1 MKRIIQFSVNNK
13 FALWLLTIIITVAGI
28 YAGTT
33 MKLETLPDITTPT
46 VSVTTIYP
54 GATPEQV
61 LDEVSRELESNVEN
75 LSGVE
80 TVRSTSFQNASNL
93 QIDYSFSTDMDEAEQ
108 QVKEALAN
116 VELPE
121 GAQEPNVSR
130 ISFDAFPVVGFAVS
144 DEKRSL
150 SELTKLVE
158 TELQP
163 KLEGIEGAQT
173 VQIAGQ
179 EIRRIEIRFD
189 DEKLQQ
195 YGLTEDN
202 VKQLIQANDS
212 RLALGL
218 YELGDKE
225 QAVVLDGKAT
235 TVTELKNLRLPYTP
249 QQAASDTPAA
259 PSQAPTTPQVPTEGQ
274 APTEGQVPT
283 EGQTPTEG
291 QAPTPTQVPT
301 VKLSELA
308 KVEDKGIEESIS
320 RSNGE
325 RSIGIQVTK
334 SQDANTVDVVTA
346 VKETIQDFEKENG
359 SVKTSVTLDQGKP
372 IEESVSTMISK
383 ALIGA
388 LFAIIIILLF
398 LRNFKSTIIAVISIP
413 LSLLMAILVLK
424 QMDISLNIMT
434 LGAMTVAIGRVVD
447 DSIVVIENIY
457 RRLTDP
463 GEKLK
468 GKALIIDATREVF
481 IPVASSTIVTIAVFL
496 PLGFVTGFVGELFLP
511 FALTVVFALFASL
524 IVAVTVVPMFADS
537 LFKRGKAPKPEKED
551 GGKLANWYRG
561 VLNWSLNH
569 KLVVFGLAVLMLVGS
584 FALVPT
590 IGVNFLNQEGEKTF
604 YVTYNPKPGQ
614 TLDDS
619 LEAADQ
625 AEAYFDKQ
633 KNIDNLQFTVGGENP
648 LNPGNTKQ
656 AVFIAQYDPDTE
668 DFADVKQQAVNDLN
682 EAIPTGEWKE
692 QDFSGGA
699 GSSGVS
705 YSVFANS
712 IEDLE
717 TITPKFVKAIEGESK
732 YVRKVTTDL
741 KDSYTQYTFEVDQQK
756 AAEFGVSTAQLA
768 QGIANVQGVEKP
780 LSTIKVDGKE
790 LDVIVPNE
798 QTTYDSINDLE
809 EADITTPLGVKKLS
823 DFVSVKKGTTPDS
836 LNERDGKLVTTVTAE
851 LKTDKATEASQAI
864 DDAVKT
870 IDLPTGVSYKVGGVT
885 EQIQESFTQ
894 LGLAMAAAVAIVYL
908 VLVVTFGGALTPLVI
923 LFSLPFAIIGG
934 LLALLITG
942 ETISV
947 SSLIGALMLI
957 GIVVTNAIVLID
969 RVIHKENEGL
979 ATREAL
985 LDAAGTRLRP
995 ILMTALATIGALSP
1009 LALGLEGGA
1018 LISKGLGVTVI
1029 GGLTSS
1035 TLLTLLIVPIV
1046 YEFLARFR
1054 KKKSTD

>member
-61 LDEVSRELESNVEN
+61 LDEVSRELESKVEN
-75 LSGVE
+75 LGGVE
-80 TVRSTSFQNASNL
+80 TVRSSSFQNASNL

-108 QVKEALAN
+108 KVKEALAN

-121 GAQEPNVSR
+121 GAQEPQVSR
-130 ISFDAFPVVGFAVS
+130 ISFDAFPVIGFAVS

-150 SELTKLVE
+150 SDLTKLVE
-158 TELQP
+158 NELQP

-189 DEKLQQ
+189 EKKLQQ
-195 YGLTEDN
+195 YGLTEEN

-249 QQAASDTPAA
+249 QTAT
-259 PSQAPTTPQVPTEGQ
+259 GQ
-274 APTEGQVPT
+274 APEAGAGQ
-283 EGQTPTEG
+283 GQT
-291 QAPTPTQVPT
+291 QAPAQSAPTDAASAQASSPAAVAPTQVPT
-301 VKLSELA
+301 VKLSQLA
-308 KVEDKGIEESIS
+308 TIEDKGIEESIS

-325 RSIGIQVTK
+325 RSIGVQVTK
-334 SQDANTVDVVTA
+334 SQDANTVEVVNA
-346 VKETIQDFEKENG
+346 VKETIKDFEKDNA
-359 SVKTSVTLDQGKP
+359 SVKASITLDQGKP

-388 LFAIIIILLF
+388 LFAVVIILLF
-398 LRNFKSTIIAVISIP
+398 LRNIKSTIIAVISIP

-424 QMDISLNIMT
+424 QLDISLNIMT

-463 GEKLK
+463 TEPLK

-569 KLVVFGLAVLMLVGS
+569 KLVVFGLAVLLLIGS

-590 IGVNFLNQEGEKTF
+590 IGVNFLNQESEKTF

-619 LEAADQ
+619 LKAADQ

-633 KNIDNLQFTVGGENP
+633 SDIDNLQFTVGGENP

-656 AVFIAQYDPDTE
+656 AVFIAQYDPDTA
-668 DFADVKQQAVNDLN
+668 DFADVKQQAIKQLN
-682 EAIPTGEWKE
+682 KEIPTGEWKE

-699 GSSGVS
+699 ASSGVS
-705 YSVFANS
+705 YSVYANS
-712 IEDLE
+712 IDDLQ
-717 TITPKFVKAIEGESK
+717 TMTPKFVKAIEGESK

-741 KDSYTQYTFEVDQQK
+741 KESYTQYTFEVDQQK
-756 AAEFGVSTAQLA
+756 AAEFGISTAQLA
-768 QGIANVQGVEKP
+768 QGIANVQGEEKP

-798 QTTYDSINDLE
+798 QTTYGSINDLQKT
-809 EADITTPLGVKKLS
+809 DVTTPLGVRKLS

-836 LNERDGKLVTTVTAE
+836 LSERDGKLVATVTAE

-864 DDAVKT
+864 DKT
-870 IDLPTGVSYKVGGVT
+870 VRKIDLPTGVSYKAGGVT

-969 RVIHKENEGL
+969 RVIHKEKEGL
-979 ATREAL
+979 DTREAL
-985 LDAAGTRLRP
+985 LDASGTRLRP

-1046 YEFLARFR
+1046 YEFFARFR
-1054 KKKSTD
+1054 KKKSMD

>member
-61 LDEVSRELESNVEN
+61 LDEVSRELESKVEN
-75 LSGVE
+75 LGGVE
-80 TVRSTSFQNASNL
+80 TVRSSSFQNASNL

-108 QVKEALAN
+108 KVKEALAN

-121 GAQEPNVSR
+121 GAQEPQVSR
-130 ISFDAFPVVGFAVS
+130 ISFDAFPVIGFAVS

-150 SELTKLVE
+150 SDLTKLVE
-158 TELQP
+158 SELQP

-179 EIRRIEIRFD
+179 EIRRIEIQFD
-189 DEKLQQ
+189 EKKLQQ
-195 YGLTEDN
+195 YGLTEEN

-218 YELGDKE
+218 YELGDQE

-235 TVTELKNLRLPYTP
+235 TVNELKNLRLPYTP
-249 QQAASDTPAA
+249 QPSAETGQASPGAGAQAPTGAPAQATEAPASNPAA
-259 PSQAPTTPQVPTEGQ
+259 PTT
-274 APTEGQVPT
+274 A
-283 EGQTPTEG
+283 
-291 QAPTPTQVPT
+291 APTQVPT
-301 VKLSELA
+301 VKLSQLA
-308 KVEDKGIEESIS
+308 TIEDKGIEESIS

-325 RSIGIQVTK
+325 RSIGVQVTK
-334 SQDANTVDVVTA
+334 SQDANTVEVVNA
-346 VKETIQDFEKENG
+346 VKETIQAFEKDN
-359 SVKTSVTLDQGKP
+359 STVKASVTLDQGKP
-372 IEESVSTMISK
+372 IEESVSTMVSK

-388 LFAIIIILLF
+388 LFAVIIILLF
-398 LRNFKSTIIAVISIP
+398 LRNIKSTIIAVISIP

-424 QMDISLNIMT
+424 QLDISLNIMT

-463 GEKLK
+463 TEPLK

-569 KLVVFGLAVLMLVGS
+569 KLVVFGLAVLMLIGS
-584 FALVPT
+584 FALVPA
-590 IGVNFLNQEGEKTF
+590 IGVNFLNQESEKTF

-614 TLDDS
+614 TLEDS
-619 LEAADQ
+619 LKAADQ

-633 KNIDNLQFTVGGENP
+633 SSVDNLQFTVGGENP

-668 DFADVKQQAVNDLN
+668 DFADIKQQAIKQLN
-682 EAIPTGEWKE
+682 QDIPTGEWKE

-699 GSSGVS
+699 ASSGVS
-705 YSVFANS
+705 YSIYANS
-712 IEDLE
+712 IEDLQ
-717 TITPKFVKAIEGESK
+717 TMTPKFVEAIEGESK

-741 KDSYTQYTFEVDQQK
+741 KESYTQYTFEVDQQK

-768 QGIANVQGVEKP
+768 QGIANVQGEEKP

-809 EADITTPLGVKKLS
+809 ETDVTTPLGVRKLS
-823 DFVSVKKGTTPDS
+823 EFVSVKKGTTPDS
-836 LNERDGKLVTTVTAE
+836 LSERDGKLVATVTAE

-864 DDAVKT
+864 DKTVKK
-870 IDLPTGVSYKVGGVT
+870 IDLPTGVSYDAGGVT

-979 ATREAL
+979 DTREAL

-1046 YEFLARFR
+1046 YEFFARFR
-1054 KKKSTD
+1054 KKKSTQ

>member
-13 FALWLLTIIITVAGI
+13 FALWLLTIIVTVAGI

-61 LDEVSRELESNVEN
+61 LDEVSRELESKVEN
-75 LSGVE
+75 LGGVE
-80 TVRSTSFQNASNL
+80 TVRSSSFQNASNL

-108 QVKEALAN
+108 KVKEALAN

-121 GAQEPNVSR
+121 GAQEPQVSR
-130 ISFDAFPVVGFAVS
+130 ISFDAFPVIGFAVS

-150 SELTKLVE
+150 SDLTKLVE
-158 TELQP
+158 SELQP

-179 EIRRIEIRFD
+179 EIRRIEIQFD
-189 DEKLQQ
+189 EKKLQQ
-195 YGLTEDN
+195 YGLTEEN

-218 YELGDKE
+218 YELGDQE

-235 TVTELKNLRLPYTP
+235 TVNELKNLRLPYTP
-249 QQAASDTPAA
+249 QPSAETGQASPGAGA
-259 PSQAPTTPQVPTEGQ
+259 QAPTG
-274 APTEGQVPT
+274 APTQATEAPASSPT
-283 EGQTPTEG
+283 
-291 QAPTPTQVPT
+291 APATAAPTQVPT
-301 VKLSELA
+301 VKLSQLA
-308 KVEDKGIEESIS
+308 TIEDKGIEESIS

-325 RSIGIQVTK
+325 RSIGVQVTK
-334 SQDANTVDVVTA
+334 SQDANTVEVVNA
-346 VKETIQDFEKENG
+346 VKETIQAFEKDN
-359 SVKTSVTLDQGKP
+359 STVKASVTLDQGKP
-372 IEESVSTMISK
+372 IEESVSTMVSK

-388 LFAIIIILLF
+388 LFAVIIILLF
-398 LRNFKSTIIAVISIP
+398 LRNIKSTIIAVISIP

-424 QMDISLNIMT
+424 QLDISLNIMT

-463 GEKLK
+463 AEPLK

-584 FALVPT
+584 FALVPA
-590 IGVNFLNQEGEKTF
+590 IGVNFLNQESEKTF

-614 TLDDS
+614 TLEDS
-619 LEAADQ
+619 LKAADQ

-633 KNIDNLQFTVGGENP
+633 SSVDNLQFTVGGENP

-668 DFADVKQQAVNDLN
+668 DFADIKQQAIKQLN
-682 EAIPTGEWKE
+682 QDIPTGEWKE

-699 GSSGVS
+699 ASSGVS
-705 YSVFANS
+705 YSIYANS
-712 IEDLE
+712 IEDLQ
-717 TITPKFVKAIEGESK
+717 TMTPKFVEAIEGESK

-741 KDSYTQYTFEVDQQK
+741 KESYTQYTFEVDQQK

-768 QGIANVQGVEKP
+768 QGIANVQGEEKP

-790 LDVIVPNE
+790 LDVIVSNE

-809 EADITTPLGVKKLS
+809 ETDVTTPLGVRKLS
-823 DFVSVKKGTTPDS
+823 EFVSVKKGTTPDS
-836 LNERDGKLVTTVTAE
+836 LSERDGKLVATVTAE

-864 DDAVKT
+864 DKTVKK
-870 IDLPTGVSYKVGGVT
+870 IALPTGVSYDAGGVT

-979 ATREAL
+979 DTREAL

-1046 YEFLARFR
+1046 YEFFARFR
-1054 KKKSTD
+1054 KKKSTQ

>member
-13 FALWLLTIIITVAGI
+13 FALWLLTIIVTVAGI

-61 LDEVSRELESNVEN
+61 LDEVSRELESKVEN
-75 LSGVE
+75 LGGVE
-80 TVRSTSFQNASNL
+80 TVRSSSFQNASNL

-108 QVKEALAN
+108 KVKEALAN

-121 GAQEPNVSR
+121 GAQEPQVSR
-130 ISFDAFPVVGFAVS
+130 ISFDAFPVIGFAVS

-150 SELTKLVE
+150 SDLTKLVE
-158 TELQP
+158 SELQP

-179 EIRRIEIRFD
+179 EIRRIEIQFD
-189 DEKLQQ
+189 EKKLQQ
-195 YGLTEDN
+195 YGLTEEN

-218 YELGDKE
+218 YELGDQE

-235 TVTELKNLRLPYTP
+235 TVNELKNLRLPYTP
-249 QQAASDTPAA
+249 QPSAETGQASPGAGAQAPTGAPAQATEAPASTPAA
-259 PSQAPTTPQVPTEGQ
+259 PTT
-274 APTEGQVPT
+274 A
-283 EGQTPTEG
+283 
-291 QAPTPTQVPT
+291 APTQVPT
-301 VKLSELA
+301 VKLSQLA
-308 KVEDKGIEESIS
+308 TIEDKGIEESIS

-325 RSIGIQVTK
+325 RSIGVQVTK
-334 SQDANTVDVVTA
+334 SQDANTVEVVNA
-346 VKETIQDFEKENG
+346 VKETIQAFEKDN
-359 SVKTSVTLDQGKP
+359 STVKASVTLDQGKP
-372 IEESVSTMISK
+372 IEESVSTMVSK

-388 LFAIIIILLF
+388 LFAVIIILLF
-398 LRNFKSTIIAVISIP
+398 LRNIKSTIIAVISIP

-424 QMDISLNIMT
+424 QLDISLNIMT

-463 GEKLK
+463 TEPLK

-584 FALVPT
+584 FALVPA
-590 IGVNFLNQEGEKTF
+590 IGVNFLNQESEKTF

-614 TLDDS
+614 TLEDS
-619 LEAADQ
+619 LKAADQ

-633 KNIDNLQFTVGGENP
+633 SSVDNLQFTVGGENP

-668 DFADVKQQAVNDLN
+668 DFADIKQQAIKQLN
-682 EAIPTGEWKE
+682 QDIPTGEWKE

-699 GSSGVS
+699 ASSGVS
-705 YSVFANS
+705 YSIYANS
-712 IEDLE
+712 IEDLQ
-717 TITPKFVKAIEGESK
+717 TMTPKFVEAIEGESK

-741 KDSYTQYTFEVDQQK
+741 KESYTQYTFEVDQQK

-768 QGIANVQGVEKP
+768 QGIANVQGEEKP

-809 EADITTPLGVKKLS
+809 ETDVTTPLGVRKLS
-823 DFVSVKKGTTPDS
+823 EFVSVKKGTTPDS
-836 LNERDGKLVTTVTAE
+836 LSERDGKLVATVTAE

-864 DDAVKT
+864 DKTVKK
-870 IDLPTGVSYKVGGVT
+870 IDLPTGVSYDAGGVT

-979 ATREAL
+979 DTREAL

-1046 YEFLARFR
+1046 YEFFARFR
-1054 KKKSTD
+1054 KKKSTQ

>member
-61 LDEVSRELESNVEN
+61 LDEVSRELESKVEN
-75 LSGVE
+75 LGGVE
-80 TVRSTSFQNASNL
+80 TVRSSSFQNASNL

-108 QVKEALAN
+108 KVKEALAN

-121 GAQEPNVSR
+121 GAQEPQVSR
-130 ISFDAFPVVGFAVS
+130 ISFDAFPVIGFAVS

-150 SELTKLVE
+150 SDLTKLVE
-158 TELQP
+158 NELQP

-179 EIRRIEIRFD
+179 EIRRIEIQFD
-189 DEKLQQ
+189 EKKLQQ
-195 YGLTEDN
+195 YGLTEEN

-249 QQAASDTPAA
+249 QAATESPEASAGQGQTQAPAQSAPTDAAPARAASLAA
-259 PSQAPTTPQVPTEGQ
+259 A
-274 APTEGQVPT
+274 A
-283 EGQTPTEG
+283 
-291 QAPTPTQVPT
+291 PTQVPT
-301 VKLSELA
+301 VKLSQLA
-308 KVEDKGIEESIS
+308 TIEDKGIEESIS

-325 RSIGIQVTK
+325 RSIGVQVTK
-334 SQDANTVDVVTA
+334 SQDANTVEVVNA
-346 VKETIQDFEKENG
+346 VKETIKDFEKDNA
-359 SVKTSVTLDQGKP
+359 SVKASVTLDQGKP

-388 LFAIIIILLF
+388 LFAVVIILLF
-398 LRNFKSTIIAVISIP
+398 LRNVKSTIIAVISIP

-424 QMDISLNIMT
+424 QLDISLNIMT

-463 GEKLK
+463 AEPLK
-468 GKALIIDATREVF
+468 GKTLIIDATREVF

-569 KLVVFGLAVLMLVGS
+569 KLVVFGLAVLLLIGS

-590 IGVNFLNQEGEKTF
+590 IGVNFLNQESEKTF

-614 TLDDS
+614 TLEDS
-619 LEAADQ
+619 LKAADL
-625 AEAYFDKQ
+625 AEGYFEKQ
-633 KNIDNLQFTVGGENP
+633 RDVDNLQFTVGGENP

-656 AVFIAQYDPDTE
+656 AVFIAQYDPDTA
-668 DFADVKQQAVNDLN
+668 DFADVKQQAIKQLN
-682 EAIPTGEWKE
+682 KEIPTGEWKE

-699 GSSGVS
+699 ASSGVS
-705 YSVFANS
+705 YSVYANS
-712 IEDLE
+712 IEDLQ
-717 TITPKFVKAIEGESK
+717 TMTPKFVKAIEGESK

-741 KDSYTQYTFEVDQQK
+741 KESYTQYTFEVNQQK
-756 AAEFGVSTAQLA
+756 AAEFGISTAQLA
-768 QGIANVQGVEKP
+768 QGIANVQGEEKP

-798 QTTYDSINDLE
+798 QTTYDSINDLQTT
-809 EADITTPLGVKKLS
+809 DVTTPLGVRKLS

-836 LNERDGKLVTTVTAE
+836 LSERDGKLVATVTAE

-864 DDAVKT
+864 DKTVKK
-870 IDLPTGVSYKVGGVT
+870 INLPTGVSYKAGGVT

-969 RVIHKENEGL
+969 RVIHKEKEGL
-979 ATREAL
+979 ETREAL

-1046 YEFLARFR
+1046 YEFFARFR
-1054 KKKSTD
+1054 KKKSID

>member
-61 LDEVSRELESNVEN
+61 LDEVSRELESKVEN
-75 LSGVE
+75 LGGVE
-80 TVRSTSFQNASNL
+80 TVRSSSFQNASNL

-108 QVKEALAN
+108 KVKEALAN

-121 GAQEPNVSR
+121 GAQEPQVSR
-130 ISFDAFPVVGFAVS
+130 ISFDAFPVIGFAVS

-150 SELTKLVE
+150 SDLTKLVE
-158 TELQP
+158 SELQP

-179 EIRRIEIRFD
+179 EIRRIEIQFD
-189 DEKLQQ
+189 EKKLQQ
-195 YGLTEDN
+195 YGLTEEN

-218 YELGDKE
+218 YELGDQE

-235 TVTELKNLRLPYTP
+235 TVNELKNLRLPYTP
-249 QQAASDTPAA
+249 QPSAETGQASPGAGAQAPTGAPAQATEAPASNPAA
-259 PSQAPTTPQVPTEGQ
+259 PTT
-274 APTEGQVPT
+274 A
-283 EGQTPTEG
+283 
-291 QAPTPTQVPT
+291 APTQVPT
-301 VKLSELA
+301 VKLSQLA
-308 KVEDKGIEESIS
+308 TIEDKGIEESIS

-325 RSIGIQVTK
+325 RSIGVQVTK
-334 SQDANTVDVVTA
+334 SQDANTVEVVNA
-346 VKETIQDFEKENG
+346 VKETIQAFEKDN
-359 SVKTSVTLDQGKP
+359 STVKASVTLDQGKP
-372 IEESVSTMISK
+372 IEESVSTMVSK

-388 LFAIIIILLF
+388 LFAVIIILLF
-398 LRNFKSTIIAVISIP
+398 LRNIKSTIIAVISIP

-424 QMDISLNIMT
+424 QLDISLNIMT

-463 GEKLK
+463 TEPLK

-569 KLVVFGLAVLMLVGS
+569 KLVVFGLAVLMLIGS
-584 FALVPT
+584 FALVPA
-590 IGVNFLNQEGEKTF
+590 IGVNFLNQESEKTF

-614 TLDDS
+614 TLEDS
-619 LEAADQ
+619 LKAADQ

-633 KNIDNLQFTVGGENP
+633 SSVDNLQFTVGGENP

-668 DFADVKQQAVNDLN
+668 NFADIKQEAIKQLN
-682 EAIPTGEWKE
+682 QDIPTGEWKE

-699 GSSGVS
+699 ASSGVS
-705 YSVFANS
+705 YSIYANS
-712 IEDLE
+712 IEDLQ
-717 TITPKFVKAIEGESK
+717 TMTPKFVEAIEGESK

-741 KDSYTQYTFEVDQQK
+741 KESYTQYTFEVDQQK

-768 QGIANVQGVEKP
+768 QGIANVQGEEKP

-809 EADITTPLGVKKLS
+809 ETDVTTPLGVRKLS
-823 DFVSVKKGTTPDS
+823 EFVSVKKGTTPDS
-836 LNERDGKLVTTVTAE
+836 LSERDGKLVATVTAE

-864 DDAVKT
+864 DKTVKK
-870 IDLPTGVSYKVGGVT
+870 IDLPTGVSYDAGGVT

-979 ATREAL
+979 DTREAL

-1046 YEFLARFR
+1046 YEFFARFR
-1054 KKKSTD
+1054 KKKSTQ

>member
-61 LDEVSRELESNVEN
+61 LDEVSRELESKVEN
-75 LSGVE
+75 LGGVE
-80 TVRSTSFQNASNL
+80 TVRSSSFQNASNL

-108 QVKEALAN
+108 KVKEALAN

-121 GAQEPNVSR
+121 GAQEPQVSR
-130 ISFDAFPVVGFAVS
+130 ISFDAFPVIGFAVS

-150 SELTKLVE
+150 SDLTKLVE
-158 TELQP
+158 NELQP

-179 EIRRIEIRFD
+179 EIRRIEIQFD
-189 DEKLQQ
+189 EKKLQQ
-195 YGLTEDN
+195 YGLTEEN

-249 QQAASDTPAA
+249 QAATESPEASAGQGQTQAPAQSAPTDAAPAQAASPAA
-259 PSQAPTTPQVPTEGQ
+259 A
-274 APTEGQVPT
+274 A
-283 EGQTPTEG
+283 
-291 QAPTPTQVPT
+291 PTQVPT
-301 VKLSELA
+301 VKLSQLA
-308 KVEDKGIEESIS
+308 TIEDKGIEESIS

-325 RSIGIQVTK
+325 RSIGVQVTK
-334 SQDANTVDVVTA
+334 SQDANTVEVVNA
-346 VKETIQDFEKENG
+346 VKETIKDFEKDNA
-359 SVKTSVTLDQGKP
+359 SVKASVTLDQGKP

-388 LFAIIIILLF
+388 LFAVVIILLF
-398 LRNFKSTIIAVISIP
+398 LRNVKSTIIAVISIP

-424 QMDISLNIMT
+424 QLDISLNIMT

-463 GEKLK
+463 TEPLK

-569 KLVVFGLAVLMLVGS
+569 KLVVFGLAVLLLIGS

-590 IGVNFLNQEGEKTF
+590 IGVNFLNQESEKTF

-619 LEAADQ
+619 LKAADQ
-625 AEAYFDKQ
+625 TEAYFDKQ
-633 KNIDNLQFTVGGENP
+633 RDVDNLQFTVGGENP

-656 AVFIAQYDPDTE
+656 AVFIAQYDPDTA
-668 DFADVKQQAVNDLN
+668 DFADVKQQAIKQLN
-682 EAIPTGEWKE
+682 KEIPTGEWKE

-699 GSSGVS
+699 ASSGVS
-705 YSVFANS
+705 YSVYANS
-712 IEDLE
+712 IEDLQ
-717 TITPKFVKAIEGESK
+717 TMTPKFVKAIEGESK

-741 KDSYTQYTFEVDQQK
+741 KESYTQYTFEVNQQK
-756 AAEFGVSTAQLA
+756 AAEFGISTAQLA
-768 QGIANVQGVEKP
+768 QGIANVQGEEKP

-798 QTTYDSINDLE
+798 QTTYDSINDLQTT
-809 EADITTPLGVKKLS
+809 DVTTPLGVRKLS

-836 LNERDGKLVTTVTAE
+836 LSERDGKLVATVTAE

-864 DDAVKT
+864 DKTVKK
-870 IDLPTGVSYKVGGVT
+870 INLPTGVSYKAGGVT

-969 RVIHKENEGL
+969 RVIHKEKEGL
-979 ATREAL
+979 ETREAL

-1046 YEFLARFR
+1046 YEFFARFR
-1054 KKKSTD
+1054 KKKSID

>member
-61 LDEVSRELESNVEN
+61 LDEVSRELESKVEN
-75 LSGVE
+75 LAGVD
-80 TVRSTSFQNASNL
+80 TVRSSSFQNASNL
-93 QIDYSFSTDMDEAEQ
+93 QIDYTFSTDMDEAEQ
-108 QVKEALAN
+108 KVKEALAN

-121 GAQEPNVSR
+121 GAQEPQVSR
-130 ISFDAFPVVGFAVS
+130 ISFDAFPVIGFAVS

-150 SELTKLVE
+150 SDLTKLVE
-158 TELQP
+158 NELQP

-189 DEKLQQ
+189 EKKLQQ
-195 YGLTEDN
+195 YGLTEEN
-202 VKQLIQANDS
+202 AKQLIQANDS

-218 YELGDKE
+218 YELGDQE
-225 QAVVLDGKAT
+225 QAVVLDGKVT
-235 TVTELKNLRLPYTP
+235 TVNELKNLRLPYTP
-249 QQAASDTPAA
+249 QAAAS
-259 PSQAPTTPQVPTEGQ
+259 GQ
-274 APTEGQVPT
+274 APEATT
-283 EGQTPTEG
+283 G
-291 QAPTPTQVPT
+291 QAPVQAAPAQTQEAQAAAAPTQVPT
-301 VKLSELA
+301 VKLSQLA
-308 KVEDKGIEESIS
+308 TIEDKGIEESIS

-325 RSIGIQVTK
+325 RSIGVQVTK
-334 SQDANTVDVVTA
+334 SQDANTVEVVNA
-346 VKETIQDFEKENG
+346 VKETIQDFEKENN
-359 SVKTSVTLDQGKP
+359 SAKASVTLDQGKP

-388 LFAIIIILLF
+388 LFAVIIILLF
-398 LRNFKSTIIAVISIP
+398 LRNIKSTIIAVISIP

-424 QMDISLNIMT
+424 QLDISLNIMT

-463 GEKLK
+463 AEPLK

-537 LFKRGKAPKPEKED
+537 LFKRGKAPKPEKEE
-551 GGKLANWYRG
+551 GGRLANWYRG

-569 KLVVFGLAVLMLVGS
+569 KLVVFGLAVLLLVGS
-584 FALVPT
+584 FALVPA
-590 IGVNFLNQEGEKTF
+590 IGVNFLNQESEKTF

-614 TLDDS
+614 TLEDS
-619 LEAADQ
+619 LKAADQ

-633 KNIDNLQFTVGGENP
+633 DNIDNLQFTVGGENP

-656 AVFIAQYDPDTE
+656 AVFIAQYDPDTA
-668 DFADVKQQAVNDLN
+668 DFADVKQQTIKQLN
-682 EAIPTGEWKE
+682 KDIPTGEWKE

-699 GSSGVS
+699 ASSGVS
-705 YSVFANS
+705 YSVYANS
-712 IEDLE
+712 IEDLQ
-717 TITPKFVKAIEGESK
+717 TMTLKFVKAIEGESK

-741 KDSYTQYTFEVDQQK
+741 KESYTQYTFEVDQQK

-768 QGIANVQGVEKP
+768 QGIANVQGEEKP

-798 QTTYDSINDLE
+798 QTTYDSINDLQKT
-809 EADITTPLGVKKLS
+809 DVTTPLGVRKLS

-836 LNERDGKLVTTVTAE
+836 LSERDGKLVATVTAE

-864 DDAVKT
+864 DQSVKK
-870 IDLPTGVSYKVGGVT
+870 IDLPTGVSYKAGGVT

-908 VLVVTFGGALTPLVI
+908 VLVITFGGASTPLVI

-969 RVIHKENEGL
+969 RVIHKEAEGL
-979 ATREAL
+979 STREAL

-1054 KKKSTD
+1054 KKKSMD

>member
-61 LDEVSRELESNVEN
+61 LDEVSRELESKVEN
-75 LSGVE
+75 LGGVE

-249 QQAASDTPAA
+249 QQAASDIPAA
-259 PSQAPTTPQVPTEGQ
+259 PSQAPTTPQ
-274 APTEGQVPT
+274 A
-283 EGQTPTEG
+283 PTEG

-551 GGKLANWYRG
+551 GGKLASWYRG

-569 KLVVFGLAVLMLVGS
+569 KLIVFGLAVLMLVGS
-584 FALVPT
+584 FALVPA
-590 IGVNFLNQEGEKTF
+590 IGVNFLNQESEKTF
-604 YVTYNPKPGQ
+604 YVTYNPEPGQ

-668 DFADVKQQAVNDLN
+668 EFADVKQQAVKDLN

-798 QTTYDSINDLE
+798 QTTYDSIDDLE

-836 LNERDGKLVTTVTAE
+836 LNERDGKLVATVTAE

-1054 KKKSTD
+1054 KKKSID

>member
-1 MKRIIQFSVNNK
+1 MKKIIQFSVNNK
-13 FALWLLTIIITVAGI
+13 FALWLMTIIITVAGI
-28 YAGTT
+28 YAGTS

-61 LDEVSRELESNVEN
+61 LDEVSRELESKVEN
-75 LSGVE
+75 LPGVD

-93 QIDYSFSTDMDEAEQ
+93 QIDYNFSTDMEEAEQ
-108 QVKEALAN
+108 KVKEALSN

-121 GAQEPNVSR
+121 GVQEPQVSR
-130 ISFDAFPVVGFAVS
+130 ISFDAFPVIGFAVS
-144 DEKRSL
+144 DKERSL

-158 TELQP
+158 NELQP

-173 VQIAGQ
+173 VQVAGQ
-179 EIRRIEIRFD
+179 EIRRIEIQF
-189 DEKLQQ
+189 DEKKLER
-195 YGLTEDN
+195 YGLTEEN
-202 VKQLIQANDS
+202 AKQLIQANDS

-235 TVTELKNLRLPYTP
+235 TVKELKDLRLPYTL
-249 QQAASDTPAA
+249 PAA
-259 PSQAPTTPQVPTEGQ
+259 NTPEAGQAGQ
-274 APTEGQVPT
+274 APSATGEA
-283 EGQTPTEG
+283 EAASQTTPSTGATSG
-291 QAPTPTQVPT
+291 QATQAPTQVPT
-301 VKLSELA
+301 VTLSQVA
-308 KVEDKGIEESIS
+308 TIEDKGIEESIS

-325 RSIGIQVTK
+325 RSIGVQVTK
-334 SQDANTVDVVTA
+334 SQDANTVDVVNG
-346 VKETIQDFEKENG
+346 VKQTIKDFEKENG
-359 SVKTSVTLDQGKP
+359 SVNASVTLDQGKP

-388 LFAIIIILLF
+388 LFAIVIILLF
-398 LRNFKSTIIAVISIP
+398 LRNIKSTIIAVISIP

-463 GEKLK
+463 TEKLK
-468 GKALIIDATREVF
+468 GKELIISATREVF
-481 IPVASSTIVTIAVFL
+481 IPIASSTVVTIAVFL

-537 LFKRGKAPKPEKED
+537 LFKRGKAPKPEKEE
-551 GGKLANWYRG
+551 GGKLANGYRRM
-561 VLNWSLNH
+561 LNWSLNH
-569 KLVVFGLAVLMLVGS
+569 KFIVFGLSVLLLIGS

-590 IGVNFLNQEGEKTF
+590 IGVNFLNQEGEKTL

-619 LEAADQ
+619 LKAADQ
-625 AEAYFDKQ
+625 AEDYFNKQ

-656 AVFIAQYDPDTE
+656 GVFIVQYDPDTE
-668 DFADVKQQAVNDLN
+668 DFADVKQTAIKQLN
-682 EAIPTGEWKE
+682 ADIPTGEWKE

-699 GSSGVS
+699 ASSGVS
-705 YSVFANS
+705 YSIFANN

-717 TITPKFVKAIEGESK
+717 KVTPKFVDAIEGETK

-741 KDSYTQYTFEVDQQK
+741 KEAYTQYTFEVDQQK

-768 QGIANVQGVEKP
+768 QGIANVQGEEKP

-798 QTTYDSINDLE
+798 QTTYDSIRDLE
-809 EADITTPLGVKKLS
+809 ETDVVTPLGVRKLS
-823 DFVSVKKGTTPDS
+823 DFVEVKKGTTPDS
-836 LNERDGKLVTTVTAE
+836 LNERDGKLVATVTAE

-864 DDAVKT
+864 EKSVKN
-870 IDLPTGVSYKVGGVT
+870 IDRPTGVSYEQGGVT

-908 VLVVTFGGALTPLVI
+908 VLVITFGGALTPLVI

-934 LLALLITG
+934 LVALLITG

-969 RVIHKENEGL
+969 RVIHKEAEGL
-979 ATREAL
+979 STRQAL

-995 ILMTALATIGALSP
+995 ILMTALATIGALAP

-1054 KKKSTD
+1054 KKKSIDS

>member
-13 FALWLLTIIITVAGI
+13 FALWLLTIIVTVAGI

-61 LDEVSRELESNVEN
+61 LDEVSRELESKVEN
-75 LSGVE
+75 LGGVE
-80 TVRSTSFQNASNL
+80 TVRSSSFQNASNL

-108 QVKEALAN
+108 KVKEALAN

-121 GAQEPNVSR
+121 GAQEPQVSR
-130 ISFDAFPVVGFAVS
+130 ISFDAFPVIGFAVS

-150 SELTKLVE
+150 SDLTKLVE
-158 TELQP
+158 SELQP

-179 EIRRIEIRFD
+179 EIRRIEIQFD
-189 DEKLQQ
+189 EKKLQQ
-195 YGLTEDN
+195 YGLTEEN

-218 YELGDKE
+218 YELGDQE

-235 TVTELKNLRLPYTP
+235 TVNELKNLRLPYTP
-249 QQAASDTPAA
+249 QPSAETGQASPGAGAQAPTGAPAQATEAPASNPAA
-259 PSQAPTTPQVPTEGQ
+259 PTT
-274 APTEGQVPT
+274 A
-283 EGQTPTEG
+283 
-291 QAPTPTQVPT
+291 APTQVPT
-301 VKLSELA
+301 VKLSQLA
-308 KVEDKGIEESIS
+308 TIEDKGIEESIS

-325 RSIGIQVTK
+325 RSIGVQVTK
-334 SQDANTVDVVTA
+334 SQDANTVEVVNA
-346 VKETIQDFEKENG
+346 VKETIQAFEKDN
-359 SVKTSVTLDQGKP
+359 STVKASVTLDQGKP
-372 IEESVSTMISK
+372 IEESVSTMVSK

-388 LFAIIIILLF
+388 LFAVIIILLF
-398 LRNFKSTIIAVISIP
+398 LRNIKSTIIAVISIP

-424 QMDISLNIMT
+424 QLDISLNIMT

-463 GEKLK
+463 TEPLK

-569 KLVVFGLAVLMLVGS
+569 KLVVFGLAVLMLIGS
-584 FALVPT
+584 FALVPA
-590 IGVNFLNQEGEKTF
+590 IGVNFLNQESEKTF

-614 TLDDS
+614 TLEDS
-619 LEAADQ
+619 LKAADQ

-633 KNIDNLQFTVGGENP
+633 SSVDNLQFTVGGENP

-668 DFADVKQQAVNDLN
+668 DFADIKQQAIKQLN
-682 EAIPTGEWKE
+682 QDIPTGEWKE

-699 GSSGVS
+699 ASSGVS
-705 YSVFANS
+705 YSIYANS
-712 IEDLE
+712 IEDLQ
-717 TITPKFVKAIEGESK
+717 TMTPKFVEAIEGESK

-741 KDSYTQYTFEVDQQK
+741 KESYTQYTFEVDQQK

-768 QGIANVQGVEKP
+768 QGIANVQGEEKP

-798 QTTYDSINDLE
+798 QTTYGSINDLE
-809 EADITTPLGVKKLS
+809 ETDVTTPLGVRKLS
-823 DFVSVKKGTTPDS
+823 EFVSVKKGTTPDS
-836 LNERDGKLVTTVTAE
+836 LSERNGKLVATVTAE

-864 DDAVKT
+864 DKTVKK
-870 IDLPTGVSYKVGGVT
+870 IDLPTGVSYDAGGVT

-979 ATREAL
+979 DTREAL

-1046 YEFLARFR
+1046 YEFFARFR
-1054 KKKSTD
+1054 KKKSTQ